1 MTTARWREDGA
12 DRTAW
17 WRSESGAPPPRGI
30 VVIDDDIAADK
41 ALRMIRRG
49 TSLLWRADFHNARQ
63 LLRALD
69 RRLAKQAS
77 RAPRPNDPG
86 EAFLANRDARAR
98 RAEILGGILIP
109 LGPDYSITLRRA
121 PDARAACEHAYGP
134 PGERGPNGAG
144 PAETLVSLPE
154 LLGVIS
160 AYEWHRTGIEI
171 PALGARIHPAHG
183 VFAPTRGEYI
193 DLVAAA
199 PWPPGVERPVVWDI
213 GTGTGVLAAVLARR
227 GAGEVLATDINPRAV
242 RCARDNIDRLGLTDR
257 VRVEEVDLWP
267 AGRADVVVC
276 NPPWIPGKPTSALE
290 QGIYD
295 PDSDVLR
302 RFLEGLPQHLTPR
315 GEGWLILSDL
325 AERLGLRGP
334 DELGERIAEAGLV
347 VVDALHTS
355 PRHPRAADREDPLH
369 AARAQERTTLW
380 RLAVAPR

>member
-1 MTTARWREDGA
+1 M
-12 DRTAW
+12 
-17 WRSESGAPPPRGI
+17 
-30 VVIDDDIAADK
+30 
-41 ALRMIRRG
+41 
-49 TSLLWRADFHNARQ
+49 
-63 LLRALD
+63 
-69 RRLAKQAS
+69 
-77 RAPRPNDPG
+77 
-86 EAFLANRDARAR
+86 
-98 RAEILGGILIP
+98 
-109 LGPDYSITLRRA
+109 
-121 PDARAACEHAYGP
+121 
-134 PGERGPNGAG
+134 
-144 PAETLVSLPE
+144 
-154 LLGVIS
+154 
-160 AYEWHRTGIEI
+160 
-171 PALGARIHPAHG
+171 
-183 VFAPTRGEYI
+183 
-193 DLVAAA
+193 
-199 PWPPGVERPVVWDI
+199 
-213 GTGTGVLAAVLARR
+213 
-227 GAGEVLATDINPRAV
+227 
-242 RCARDNIDRLGLTDR
+242 
-257 VRVEEVDLWP
+257 EEVDLWP